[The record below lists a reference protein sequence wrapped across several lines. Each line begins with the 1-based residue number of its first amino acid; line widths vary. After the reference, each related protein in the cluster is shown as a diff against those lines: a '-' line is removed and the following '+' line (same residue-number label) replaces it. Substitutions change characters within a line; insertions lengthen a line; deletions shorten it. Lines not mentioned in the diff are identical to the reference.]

1 MKALKKLILTI
12 LVILAITMVFLILWQ
27 YKNHASNPK
36 TDIISWFEAEDKL
49 YVVTK
54 NIPDTNLRIDTGEEY
69 GNYIKVYSDYEFS
82 NTTPTPINKPDFQTD
97 LSSIK
102 PLKIQIGDI
111 DGDGVKD
118 IAVCVYKTTKFHPV
132 LAKRPFFYRL
142 NEGNLESVWLGSRL
156 ARPFDD
162 YILFDVDEDDI
173 DEIISI
179 ESTENGNKL
188 IAIYDWKGF
197 GFEIKTISE
206 ELQGT
211 VTFLNNLNH
220 KDTNVLIAISENQ
233 YQLSLQ
239 GDQIQLIKTEPIKNN

>member
-1 MKALKKLILTI
+1 MKALKKIILTI
-12 LVILAITMVFLILWQ
+12 LAIIIVFLTLWVF
-27 YKNHASNPK
+27 KNHASSQK
-36 TDIISWFEAEDKL
+36 TDIISWFEADDKL
-49 YVVTK
+49 YVITK
-54 NIPDTNLRIDTGEEY
+54 TNPDTNMRIDTGEEH
-69 GNYIKVYSDYEFS
+69 GNYIKIYADYKIS
-82 NTTPTPINKPDFQTD
+82 NTTSTPIPTNNPDFQTD

-102 PLKIQIGDI
+102 PLKIQVGDI
-111 DGDGVKD
+111 DGDGVKE

-162 YILFDVDEDDI
+162 YILYDIDQDDI

-179 ESTENGNKL
+179 ESAANGNK
-188 IAIYDWKGF
+188 IVAIYDWKGF
-197 GFEIKTISE
+197 GFEVKAISE

-220 KDTNVLIAISENQ
+220 KDTNVLIEIAGNQ
-233 YQLSLQ
+233 YQLSLH
-239 GDQIQLIKTEPIKNN
+239 GDQIQLVK